1 MSTGRVRNILVHD
14 IKSFK
19 ESLIRT
25 LIRLDVNYVNVSN
38 IKEVEDD
45 VYLEEEFHFLDRI
58 YRFYDIRDLKYMKIS
73 SVIIAGSFDD
83 NIRTLSKDSFM
94 FMREEA
100 DLIHSLGAFEPEDV
114 LYEDKPKN
122 NSIPKMNKRLLKQNN
137 VMLNRRLRSN
147 KK

>member
-45 VYLEEEFHFLDRI
+45 V
-58 YRFYDIRDLKYMKIS
+58 
-73 SVIIAGSFDD
+73 
-83 NIRTLSKDSFM
+83 RTT
-94 FMREEA
+94 
-100 DLIHSLGAFEPEDV
+100 
-114 LYEDKPKN
+114 
-122 NSIPKMNKRLLKQNN
+122 
-137 VMLNRRLRSN
+137 
-147 KK
+147 

>member
-25 LIRLDVNYVNVSN
+25 LIRLDVNYVNLSN

-58 YRFYDIRDLKYMKIS
+58 YRFYDIRDLKHMK
-73 SVIIAGSFDD
+73 
-83 NIRTLSKDSFM
+83 M
-94 FMREEA
+94 
-100 DLIHSLGAFEPEDV
+100 
-114 LYEDKPKN
+114 
-122 NSIPKMNKRLLKQNN
+122 MNVAYLLL
-137 VMLNRRLRSN
+137 MIF
-147 KK
+147 